1 MKREGITMFTKILN
15 KYGFTKEETSW
26 ILYDIGN
33 SAQVLTTTTV
43 IFPLL
48 IARITPGDSSVYVGW
63 ANAIYAIILAFAS
76 PVLGTM
82 ADYKDRKMQMFK
94 IFLYMGIFGG
104 FGLALPF
111 INYQAAIVIFIIAML
126 GYNGS
131 IIFYDAFIVDVCDD
145 DRVDKV
151 SAAGYAWGYIGSV
164 LPFLIFIIP
173 FAIVTLFGNA
183 DGNVTLLGITLT
195 YRVACGL
202 TMGMA
207 VIWWWMYSRPMM
219 KNVKQVKYHE
229 PVDNVVKASFVRLW
243 HTFRNVKQNK
253 NIFLFCIAYFFYI
266 DCVNT
271 VIKMAVSLATD
282 MGIGEVTSLIVV
294 IVINIIAFPSAIF
307 FGRLVGRVGS
317 KKMIYA
323 GIFGYVGVICCGAL
337 ISTNQ
342 NFIWAVAILVG
353 AFQGG
358 IQSVS
363 RSYFAKLI
371 PDKADSNEFFGFFSV
386 FSKFSAILGP
396 IAVSVIITITGV
408 TAYGI
413 LGLIPMMIV
422 GAIVL
427 IFVKDPESEVLLKQ
441 KNRKS

>member
-1 MKREGITMFTKILN
+1 MFTKILR
-15 KYGFTKEETSW
+15 KLHFTKEEISW

-33 SAQVLTTTTV
+33 SAQVLTTCTV

-48 IARITPGDSSVYVGW
+48 IAKITPENSSVYVGW
-63 ANAIYAIILAFAS
+63 ANTIYAIVLAVLS
-76 PVLGTM
+76 PVLGTV
-82 ADYKDRKMQMFK
+82 ADYKGKKMQMFK
-94 IFLYMGIFGG
+94 FFLFLGIAGG

-111 INYQAAIVIFIIAML
+111 IDYKAALILFVIAML

-145 DRVDKV
+145 ERVDKV

-173 FAIVTLFGNA
+173 FAIVTLFGNEQGSVMI
-183 DGNVTLLGITLT
+183 GNFELS
-195 YRVACGL
+195 YRLACSM

-207 VIWWWMYSRPMM
+207 VLWWLFYSRPML
-219 KNVKQVKYHE
+219 KNVKQKHYYEPESHYVK
-229 PVDNVVKASFVRLW
+229 KSFVKLW
-243 HTFRNVKQNK
+243 NTFRNVKKSK
-253 NIFLFCIAYFFYI
+253 NIFMFCLSYFFYI

-271 VIKMAVSLATD
+271 VIKMAVSLATE
-282 MGIGEVTSLIVV
+282 MGISDVMSLVVV
-294 IVINIIAFPSAIF
+294 IFINIIACPASIIF
-307 FGRLVGRVGS
+307 GKLVGRFGS

-323 GIFGYVGVICCGAL
+323 GIIGYIGVIASGVL
-337 ISTNQ
+337 IQSNA
-342 NFIWAVAILVG
+342 NFIWVVAILVG
-353 AFQGG
+353 LFQGG

-396 IAVSVIITITGV
+396 MCVSVLIMLTGK
-408 TAYGI
+408 TQYGI
-413 LGLIPMMIV
+413 LGLIPLMIL
-422 GAIVL
+422 GAIFL
-427 IFVKDPESEVLLKQ
+427 AFVKDPDSEKEMLA
-441 KNRKS
+441 KNKK

>member
-1 MKREGITMFTKILN
+1 MFTKILT
-15 KYGFTKEETSW
+15 KLGFTKEETSW
-26 ILYDIGN
+26 ILYDVGN
-33 SAQVLTTTTV
+33 SAQVLTTCTV

-48 IARITPGDSSVYVGW
+48 IAKITPGDSSVYVGW
-63 ANAIYAIILAFAS
+63 ANAIYAIILAVIS

-82 ADYKDRKMQMFK
+82 ADYKDKKMKMFK
-94 IFLYMGIFGG
+94 FFLFMGIFGG

-111 INYQAAIVIFIIAML
+111 IDYRAAIVIFIIAML

-145 DRVDKV
+145 ERVDKV

-173 FAIVTLFGNA
+173 FAIVTLFGNEQGSVMI
-183 DGNVTLLGITLT
+183 GNFELS
-195 YRVACGL
+195 YRLACSM

-207 VIWWWMYSRPMM
+207 VLWWLFYSRPML
-219 KNVKQVKYHE
+219 KNVKQKHYYEPEAHYVK
-229 PVDNVVKASFVRLW
+229 KSFVKLW
-243 HTFRNVKQNK
+243 NTFRNVKKNK
-253 NIFLFCIAYFFYI
+253 NIFMFCLSYFFYI

-271 VIKMAVSLATD
+271 VIKMAVSLATE
-282 MGIGEVTSLIVV
+282 MGISDVMSLVVV
-294 IVINIIAFPSAIF
+294 IFINIIACPASIIF
-307 FGRLVGRVGS
+307 GKLVGRFGS

-323 GIFGYVGVICCGAL
+323 GIIGYIGVIASGVL
-337 ISTNQ
+337 IQSNA
-342 NFIWAVAILVG
+342 NFIWVVAILVG
-353 AFQGG
+353 LFQGG

-396 IAVSVIITITGV
+396 MCVSVLIMLTGK
-408 TAYGI
+408 TQYGI
-413 LGLIPMMIV
+413 LGLIPLMIL
-422 GAIVL
+422 GAIFL
-427 IFVKDPESEVLLKQ
+427 AFVKDPDSEKEMLA
-441 KNRKS
+441 KNKK